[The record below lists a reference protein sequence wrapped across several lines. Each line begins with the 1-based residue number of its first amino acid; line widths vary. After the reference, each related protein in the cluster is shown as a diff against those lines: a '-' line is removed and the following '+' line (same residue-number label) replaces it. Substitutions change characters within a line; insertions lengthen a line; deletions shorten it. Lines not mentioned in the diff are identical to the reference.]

1 MRVGASPGS
10 GHPALAASV
19 AALSGGVKSWVLAM
33 LAAKRRL
40 RVAPV
45 PPQAADL
52 TPPATATIDK
62 DRPGRRNRRSDR
74 TKEHL
79 LSSSGLSYRVLTG

>member
-1 MRVGASPGS
+1 MAS
-10 GHPALAASV
+10 SV
-19 AALSGGVKSWVLAM
+19 AALTGAVKSWVLAM

-52 TPPATATIDK
+52 TPPDTAAINM
-62 DRPGRRNRRSDR
+62 DRPG
-74 TKEHL
+74 H
-79 LSSSGLSYRVLTG
+79 GVIAAG

>member
-1 MRVGASPGS
+1 MAP
-10 GHPALAASV
+10 SV
-19 AALSGGVKSWVLAM
+19 AALPGGVKSWVLAM

-52 TPPATATIDK
+52 TPPTTAAVNK
-62 DRPGRRNRRSDR
+62 GRPGRRNRRSDR
-74 TKEHL
+74 TKEHPV
-79 LSSSGLSYRVLTG
+79 SSSDLSYRVLTG

>member
-1 MRVGASPGS
+1 MRTPGS
-10 GHPALAASV
+10 EHPAFAASV
-19 AALSGGVKSWVLAM
+19 AALPGSIKSWVLAM

-52 TPPATATIDK
+52 TLPGSAAVK
-62 DRPGRRNRRSDR
+62 AGRPGRRNRHSDR
-74 TKEHL
+74 TKEHV
-79 LSSSGLSYRVLTG
+79 LSRNSGLSHQAATG

>member
-1 MRVGASPGS
+1 MAS
-10 GHPALAASV
+10 SV
-19 AALSGGVKSWVLAM
+19 AALPGSVKSWVLAM

-52 TPPATATIDK
+52 TPPATAAVNEG
-62 DRPGRRNRRSDR
+62 RPGRDEPRSGSSRRSDR
-74 TKEHL
+74 TKEHPV
-79 LSSSGLSYRVLTG
+79 SSSDLSYRVLTG